1 MRFFSVLIIVCF
13 YSFANGQYY
22 YNDIVANTLSNQQF
36 KLIKQARIK
45 TIKAISYEPSGEVTQ
60 GFNIEQ
66 AISPD
71 FRKTVTTT
79 SLQDNSS
86 STLTVT
92 YENNR
97 VKKSVDINHKVET
110 SNTFTY
116 NEKGLPITI
125 TSNTTDTAVKITS
138 NEVHI
143 WYYNANNIPASLLK
157 IKNKVDTTFIEFV
170 YDEKGNVGEEL
181 WKRKGRVFETYYYYY
196 NDKNQVTD
204 IVRFNTR
211 AKQMLPDFLYEYD
224 DKGRINKMTQVTNGG
239 SNYLVWTYTYN
250 DKGLKETEVC
260 YNKQK
265 QLVGR
270 IEYGYLYQ

>member
-36 KLIKQARIK
+36 KVIKQARIK

-97 VKKSVDINHKVET
+97 VKKSVDVNHKVET
-110 SNTFTY
+110 TNTFTY
-116 NEKGLPITI
+116 NEKGLPTTI

-143 WYYNANNIPASLLK
+143 WNYNANNIPASLLK
-157 IKNKVDTTFIEFV
+157 IKNKVDTTFIEFL
-170 YDEKGNVGEEL
+170 YDEKGNVGEER
-181 WKRKGRVFETYYYYY
+181 WKRKGRVFEAYYYYY

-204 IVRFNTR
+204 IVRFNAR
-211 AKQMLPDFLYEYD
+211 AKQMLPDYLYEYD

-239 SNYLVWTYTYN
+239 SNYLVWNYFYN

-265 QLVGR
+265 QLVGK

>member
-1 MRFFSVLIIVCF
+1 MRFFSLLIIVCF

-66 AISPD
+66 AISSD

-79 SLQDNSS
+79 SLQNNNS

-97 VKKSVDINHKVET
+97 VKKSVDENHKVET
-110 SNTFTY
+110 TNTFTY
-116 NEKGLPITI
+116 NEKGLPTTI

-143 WYYNANNIPASLLK
+143 WNYNANNIPALLLK
-157 IKNKVDTTFIEFV
+157 IKNKVDTTFIEFI
-170 YDEKGNVGEEL
+170 YDEKGNVGEER

-224 DKGRINKMTQVTNGG
+224 DKGRISKMTQVTNGG

-265 QLVGR
+265 QLVGK

>member
-1 MRFFSVLIIVCF
+1 MRVFLVLIIVCF

-66 AISPD
+66 AISSD

-79 SLQDNSS
+79 SLQNNNS

-97 VKKSVDINHKVET
+97 VKKSVDENHKVET
-110 SNTFTY
+110 TNTFTY
-116 NEKGLPITI
+116 NEKGLPTTI

-143 WYYNANNIPASLLK
+143 WNYNTNNIPTLLLK
-157 IKNKVDTTFIEFV
+157 IKNKIDTTFIEFV
-170 YDEKGNVGEEL
+170 YDEKGNVGEER

-211 AKQMLPDFLYEYD
+211 AKQMLPDYLYEYD
-224 DKGRINKMTQVTNGG
+224 DKGRISKMTQVTNGG

-250 DKGLKETEVC
+250 DKGLKETEIC

-265 QLVGR
+265 QLVGS

>member
-1 MRFFSVLIIVCF
+1 
-13 YSFANGQYY
+13 
-22 YNDIVANTLSNQQF
+22 
-36 KLIKQARIK
+36 
-45 TIKAISYEPSGEVTQ
+45 
-60 GFNIEQ
+60 
-66 AISPD
+66 
-71 FRKTVTTT
+71 
-79 SLQDNSS
+79 
-86 STLTVT
+86 
-92 YENNR
+92 
-97 VKKSVDINHKVET
+97 VKKSVDENHKVET
-110 SNTFTY
+110 TNTFTY
-116 NEKGLPITI
+116 NEKGLPTTI

-143 WYYNANNIPASLLK
+143 WNYNANNIPTLLLK

-170 YDEKGNVGEEL
+170 YDEKGNVGEER

-211 AKQMLPDFLYEYD
+211 AKQMLPDYLYEYD
-224 DKGRINKMTQVTNGG
+224 DKGRISKMTQVTNGG

-265 QLVGR
+265 QLVGS

>member
-1 MRFFSVLIIVCF
+1 MRVYSVLIIVCF

-66 AISPD
+66 AISSD

-79 SLQDNSS
+79 SLQNNNS

-97 VKKSVDINHKVET
+97 VKKSVDENHKVET
-110 SNTFTY
+110 TNTFTY
-116 NEKGLPITI
+116 NEKGLPTTI

-143 WYYNANNIPASLLK
+143 WNYNANNIPTLLLK

-170 YDEKGNVGEEL
+170 YDEKGNVGEER

-211 AKQMLPDFLYEYD
+211 AKQMLPDYLYEYD
-224 DKGRINKMTQVTNGG
+224 DKGRISKMTQVTNGG

-265 QLVGR
+265 QLVGS

>member
-1 MRFFSVLIIVCF
+1 MRVFLVLIIVCF

-66 AISPD
+66 AISSD

-79 SLQDNSS
+79 SLQNNNS

-97 VKKSVDINHKVET
+97 VKKSVDENHKVET
-110 SNTFTY
+110 TNTFTY
-116 NEKGLPITI
+116 NEKGLPTTI

-143 WYYNANNIPASLLK
+143 WNYNANNIPTLLLK

-170 YDEKGNVGEEL
+170 YDEKGNVGEER

-211 AKQMLPDFLYEYD
+211 AKQMLPDYLYEYD
-224 DKGRINKMTQVTNGG
+224 DKGRISKMTQVTNGG

-265 QLVGR
+265 QLVGS

>member
-1 MRFFSVLIIVCF
+1 MRIVFAVVTVCF
-13 YSFANGQYY
+13 CSIVHSQYY

-36 KLIKQARIK
+36 KLLKQARVK

-60 GFNIEQ
+60 GFSIEQ
-66 AISPD
+66 EVSPD
-71 FRKTVTTT
+71 FRKTVTNTA
-79 SLQDNSS
+79 LQEGTK

-92 YENNR
+92 YENTR
-97 VKKSVDINHKVET
+97 VKKSVDVNHKVET
-110 SNTFTY
+110 TNTFTY
-116 NEKGLPITI
+116 NDKGLPTTI
-125 TSNTTDTAVKITS
+125 SSNTSDTAVQINS
-138 NEVHI
+138 SEVHI
-143 WYYNANNIPASLLK
+143 WTYNANNIPESLLK

-170 YDEKGNVGEEL
+170 YDEKGNIGEEH
-181 WKRKGRVFETYYYYY
+181 WKRKDKIFETYYYYY
-196 NDKNQVTD
+196 NNKNQVTD

-239 SNYLVWTYTYN
+239 GNYLVWTYTYN
-250 DKGLKETEVC
+250 EKGLKESEVC

-265 QLVGR
+265 QLIGK

>member
-1 MRFFSVLIIVCF
+1 MRIVFAIVTVCF
-13 YSFANGQYY
+13 CSIVHGQYY

-36 KLIKQARIK
+36 KLLKQARVK
-45 TIKAISYEPSGEVTQ
+45 NIKAISYEPSGEVTQ
-60 GFNIEQ
+60 GFSIEQ
-66 AISPD
+66 EVSPD
-71 FRKTVTTT
+71 FRKTVTNTA
-79 SLQDNSS
+79 LQEGTK

-97 VKKSVDINHKVET
+97 VKKSVDVNHKVET
-110 SNTFTY
+110 TNTFTY
-116 NEKGLPITI
+116 NDKGLPTTI
-125 TSNTTDTAVKITS
+125 SSNTSDTAVQINS
-138 NEVHI
+138 SEVHI
-143 WYYNANNIPASLLK
+143 WTYNANNIPTSLLK

-170 YDEKGNVGEEL
+170 YDEKGNIGEEH
-181 WKRKGRVFETYYYYY
+181 WKRKGKIFETYYYYY

-224 DKGRINKMTQVTNGG
+224 VKGRISKMTQVTSGG

-250 DKGLKETEVC
+250 DKGLKESEVC

-265 QLVGR
+265 QLIGK

>member
-71 FRKTVTTT
+71 FRKAVTTT

-125 TSNTTDTAVKITS
+125 TSNTTDTAVKLTS

-170 YDEKGNVGEEL
+170 YDDKGNIGEER

-224 DKGRINKMTQVTNGG
+224 DKGRISKMTQVTNGG

>member
-1 MRFFSVLIIVCF
+1 MRLVFVLFTICF
-13 YSFANGQYY
+13 YSIANSQYY
-22 YNDIVANTLSNQQF
+22 YNDIVANALSNQQF

-66 AISPD
+66 EVSPD

-79 SLQDNSS
+79 SLQDGSK

-92 YENNR
+92 YENSR
-97 VKKSVDINHKVET
+97 VKKSVDVNHKVET
-110 SNTFTY
+110 TNTFTY
-116 NEKGLPITI
+116 NEKGLPTTI
-125 TSNTTDTAVKITS
+125 TSSTNDTAVGINS

-143 WYYNANNIPASLLK
+143 WSYNANNVPSSLLK

-170 YDEKGNVGEEL
+170 YDDKGNIGEER
-181 WKRKGRVFETYYYYY
+181 WKRKGRFFETYYYYY

-204 IVRFNTR
+204 VVRYNTR

-224 DKGRINKMTQVTNGG
+224 DKGRISKMTQVTNGG

-250 DKGLKETEVC
+250 DKGLKESEVC

-265 QLVGR
+265 QLIGR